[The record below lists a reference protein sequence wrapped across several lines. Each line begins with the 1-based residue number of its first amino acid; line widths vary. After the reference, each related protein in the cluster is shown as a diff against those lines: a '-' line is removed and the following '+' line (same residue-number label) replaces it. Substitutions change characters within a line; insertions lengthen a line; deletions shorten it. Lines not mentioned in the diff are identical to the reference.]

1 MRSTR
6 PASGDP
12 SPCHAPRESHGGSDE
27 NETRKRRAGGPQNCG
42 RQDAQNLH
50 LPTNFSYERHR
61 VTEEHAKRT
70 HVHDSG
76 SSSSTSVPAPRGE
89 LSRKSVLYL
98 TQVILVASR
107 GWGIIIFATETP
119 GFGSSWKPPGVISCE
134 IEIGGDHFWSE
145 SEHCR
150 SESEQLPKASTSLSS
165 INGDTRIKSVMGR
178 NGRIASH

>member
-70 HVHDSG
+70 YVQKSG
-76 SSSSTSVPAPRGE
+76 SSSTSVPAPRGE
-89 LSRKSVLYL
+89 LSRNSVLYL
-98 TQVILVASR
+98 VYTIAIEVVSVGNYEKAAASVPSLVPAQIPVKNYTRSTL
-107 GWGIIIFATETP
+107 WGQRL
-119 GFGSSWKPPGVISCE
+119 E
-134 IEIGGDHFWSE
+134 I
-145 SEHCR
+145 
-150 SESEQLPKASTSLSS
+150 
-165 INGDTRIKSVMGR
+165 
-178 NGRIASH
+178 